1 MIELVSTLDVKELNI
16 KESDVKGIVSVIRDS
31 IRTCVADHQNNPEA
45 IEQWLANKT
54 QSNIKQWMVNN
65 ITWIFRQEGQIK
77 GVILV
82 SPQGEILLNY
92 VAPNSQGQG
101 IGRALLNQVK
111 QAYLNMGISTLTAES
126 TLTAQAF
133 YLANGFECT
142 ENIYEEV
149 AESNEANNKGNQ
161 HLVAYKMQI
170 LL

>member
-1 MIELVSTLDVKELNI
+1 MI
-16 KESDVKGIVSVIRDS
+16 
-31 IRTCVADHQNNPEA
+31 
-45 IEQWLANKT
+45 
-54 QSNIKQWMVNN
+54 NN

-111 QAYLNMGISTLTAES
+111 QAYLNKGISTLTAES
-126 TLTAQAF
+126 TLTAQPF

-149 AESNEANNKGNQ
+149 AEGNEANNKGTQ
-161 HLVAYKMQI
+161 RLVAYKMQI